1 MRSAVGIPCLQAG
14 EDVNQLSEQSVGP
27 ALILAPAATSSGSRP
42 ALLASISVLK
52 HGFHMS
58 DRPSIIKKK
67 RKIRLAPSRIVPAV
81 PPAFACRCMALFF
94 LMATF
99 AGCIEYHSAPLTPAR
114 SADEFAARRLDEV
127 QLRGDLQRLMPQ
139 TSTWPPREWDRAALL
154 AVALTQNPQL
164 AVARAQVAETRS
176 REITAAQAPNPDLT
190 LQSEYARHD
199 AHPWL
204 YGVELNWLLRTPERR
219 RLETDIARLDTGNA
233 RLQLMDEAWSV
244 RNVLAA
250 ALSAWESGRR
260 RASLLDRLATAQD
273 RLIALEQRR
282 VEAGEDA
289 PGELLIS
296 RQARIQI
303 EQQQAELRE
312 AVDAAQAAAAKAL
325 GLPPQALD
333 GIAVAWPDWGAP
345 PAIGED
351 AQGEARERALL
362 SRADLGQAIG
372 DYAAAEAKLQLSVAR
387 QYPQFVLSPGYY
399 WDHGIAKFPFDV
411 GFTLPFNGNR
421 GEIAEARA
429 GRDLAGQRILAL
441 QADIYGQIVAAER
454 AERIARAS
462 ADAAERQLQ
471 AALRQQQTAELG
483 FKVGAADLQERLDA
497 EILAMRAELE
507 VIQSRAQLQNS
518 RNNLEDVLHAPLSGP
533 ELALADT
540 MPSIVA
546 GAGT

>member
-1 MRSAVGIPCLQAG
+1 
-14 EDVNQLSEQSVGP
+14 
-27 ALILAPAATSSGSRP
+27 
-42 ALLASISVLK
+42 
-52 HGFHMS
+52 
-58 DRPSIIKKK
+58 
-67 RKIRLAPSRIVPAV
+67 
-81 PPAFACRCMALFF
+81 MALFF
-94 LMATF
+94 LMGTF
-99 AGCIEYHSAPLTPAR
+99 AGCIEYHPAPLASAR
-114 SADEFAARRLDEV
+114 DTEEFAARRLDAV

-139 TSTWPPREWDRAALL
+139 ASTWPPREWDRAELL

-176 REITAAQAPNPDLT
+176 REITAAQAPNPDLV

-204 YGVELNWLLRTPERR
+204 YGVALNWLLRSPERR
-219 RLETDIARLDTGNA
+219 RLETEIARLDTGDA

-244 RNVLAA
+244 RNALAA

-260 RASLLDRLATAQD
+260 RESLLDRLATAQD

-303 EQQQAELRE
+303 EQQQADLR
-312 AVDAAQAAAAKAL
+312 AALDVAQAAAAKSL
-325 GLPPQALD
+325 GLPPQGLD
-333 GIAVAWPDWGAP
+333 GIVCAWPDWGAP
-345 PAIGED
+345 PAIAED
-351 AQGEARERALL
+351 AQREARERALL
-362 SRADLGQAIG
+362 SRADLGRAIG

-441 QADIYGQIVAAER
+441 QADIYGEIVAAER

-471 AALRQQQTAELG
+471 TAQRQQQIAELG
-483 FKVGAADLQERLDA
+483 FKVGAADLEERLDA
-497 EILAMRAELE
+497 EILALRAELE
-507 VIQSRAQLQNS
+507 VIQARAQLQNS
-518 RNNLEDVLHAPLSGP
+518 RNHLEDVLHAPLSGP

-540 MPSIVA
+540 LPSMLA
-546 GAGT
+546 GAAGSLREYGRRGSRAMLGQAPR